1 MPRVEVEVSERT
13 TRQLQEMV
21 DGGYF
26 ESIEEAVR
34 VCIAVVLA
42 LAKS

>member
-1 MPRVEVEVSERT
+1 MPKVEIEVSERT

-26 ESIEEAVR
+26 ESMEEAVR
-34 VCIAVVLA
+34 VCIAVILA
-42 LAKS
+42 LVKS